1 MTTLECPVPGCT
13 YSTGEKTEN
22 VAVTLLNAHMFVH
35 THPQSGPKLK
45 RPSIEAGVSME
56 TWNLF
61 TRKWKAYQEEYHITD
76 GNGSRQLLQ
85 CADNTLEDALLKMDP
100 EITSKSVTE
109 ALAAMKE
116 LAVIPIATGI
126 LRSELLEMKQN
137 RDEVFRNF
145 ASRVRGKAEI

>member
-1 MTTLECPVPGCT
+1 
-13 YSTGEKTEN
+13 
-22 VAVTLLNAHMFVH
+22 
-35 THPQSGPKLK
+35 
-45 RPSIEAGVSME
+45 ME

-61 TRKWKAYQEEYHITD
+61 TRKWKTYQEEYRLTED
-76 GNGSRQLLQ
+76 KGSRQLLQ
-85 CADNTLEDALLKMDP
+85 CADATLEDALLKMDP

-137 RDEVFRNF
+137 RE
-145 ASRVRGKAEI
+145 